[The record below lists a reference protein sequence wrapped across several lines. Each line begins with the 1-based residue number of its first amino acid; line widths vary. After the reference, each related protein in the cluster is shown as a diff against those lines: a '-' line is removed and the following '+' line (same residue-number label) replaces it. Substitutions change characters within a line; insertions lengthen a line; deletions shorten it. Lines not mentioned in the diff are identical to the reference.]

1 MNHAERLLFNSAQA
15 RSIFCLT
22 NLCGRLITTLLRIGL
37 LTLAAGVYSQV
48 GAQSAEFTQNTKVS
62 NAMTMQVP
70 LANYPG
76 RGVSLPVTL
85 HYSTSGLWRIGFIN
99 SAYENVSG
107 TQVLQ
112 PNAEAI
118 YAEHSTAGWT
128 TSLDIPEIEW

>member
-1 MNHAERLLFNSAQA
+1 MARILPHKIAALVHLSWCAWAVVVCLSCVLSAQA
-15 RSIFCLT
+15 QT
-22 NLCGRLITTLLRIGL
+22 
-37 LTLAAGVYSQV
+37 
-48 GAQSAEFTQNTKVS
+48 AEFTQNTKGS

-99 SAYENVSG
+99 STYENVSG
-107 TQVLQ
+107 YQVLQ

-128 TSLDIPEIEW
+128 MSALCVAQRCR